1 LRTHEGKVVSSKEIV
16 NSSIILSLLILLAVG
31 TLWIPVAEAPKPDA
45 PSAFTVDQKQ
55 GTIRVSET
63 AARRIGLESIE
74 IAAKDEPV
82 LARFTARMGFNLEH
96 MTHVKAQFPGKL
108 VDIGPALGSR
118 VKGPDSGSPPTLL
131 CVVESVDLANAKNAY
146 QKARVQA
153 KLDEEALER
162 TKQMIS
168 EKVLGPKFLLDAE
181 AALKKDKADVEAA
194 RQNLYVFGLKEA
206 DLDKVFVQTRAQRMA
221 YDIVAPISGTIA
233 EKNVTRGEF
242 ADNTVNLFTIADT
255 STLWVWGAVYEKDW
269 GKVKVGHKMKISLAA
284 YPEAPLD
291 SVVDFVSPEIDVAT
305 RSIMIRGKIDNSD
318 GKILADMFG
327 TLLVTVEEGK
337 GSFIVPSRAV
347 VRDLKTEKSYLFIRQ
362 GPETAGAAT
371 YERIPVEV
379 KSVDEDHFRVTKGLS
394 SGKRVVTRGALNL
407 FDEMEGQE

>member
-1 LRTHEGKVVSSKEIV
+1 MSSREFVVSAA
-16 NSSIILSLLILLAVG
+16 ILCCFAAVAVG
-31 TLWIPVAEAPKPDA
+31 ALFIPTTETLQPEA
-45 PSAFTVDQKQ
+45 PSAFTVDREHQ
-55 GTIRVSET
+55 TIRVSDV
-63 AARRIGLESIE
+63 AAQRIGLDTVE

-96 MTHVKAQFPGKL
+96 MTHVKAQFPGKI

-118 VKGPDSGSPPTLL
+118 VTGSGSDSTPTLL
-131 CVVESVDLANAKNAY
+131 CVVESVDLANAKNTY

-181 AALKKDKADVEAA
+181 ATVKKDKADLEAS
-194 RQNLYVFGLKEA
+194 RQNLYVFGIAESELE
-206 DLDKVFVQTRAQRMA
+206 KVFVQTRAQRMA
-221 YDIVAPISGTIA
+221 YNIFAPISGTIA

-269 GKVKVGHKMKISLAA
+269 GQVKVGHRMKVRLAA
-284 YPEAPLD
+284 YPDQPLD
-291 SVVDFVSPEIDVAT
+291 SKVDFISPEIDVAT
-305 RSIMIRGKIDNSD
+305 RSIMIRGKIDNAD

-327 TLLVTVEEGK
+327 TLLVTVDEGK
-337 GSFIVPSRAV
+337 GSLIVPSLSV
-347 VRDLKTEKSYLFIRQ
+347 VRDLKTEKSYVFARR
-362 GPETAGAAT
+362 GEKKDGAAT
-371 YERIPVEV
+371 YERLPVQV
-379 KSVDEDHFRVTKGLS
+379 QSVDTDHFRVTKGLS
-394 SGKRVVTRGALNL
+394 AGQAVVTRGALNL
-407 FDEMEGQE
+407 FDELEGQN